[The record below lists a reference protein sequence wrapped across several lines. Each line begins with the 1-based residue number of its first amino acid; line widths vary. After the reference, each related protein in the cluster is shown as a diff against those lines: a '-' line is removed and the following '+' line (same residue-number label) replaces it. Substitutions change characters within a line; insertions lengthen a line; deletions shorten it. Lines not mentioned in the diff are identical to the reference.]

1 VALVIVGPLG
11 RDTWSGKASAGDG
24 CMRAAGGFILTRV
37 LVPFL
42 LFVTVFYTAT
52 MVNYFVT
59 QRLVDQ
65 VCR

>member
-1 VALVIVGPLG
+1 
-11 RDTWSGKASAGDG
+11 
-24 CMRAAGGFILTRV
+24 MRAAGGFILTRV